1 MARETHSPNDLTPI
15 QRDIL
20 HAIRRLARH
29 NGHSPCMREV
39 LDEIRLR
46 STSALSYQYRELSAK
61 GYLRWKAKQPRTV
74 EVRLPGEPAFPQE
87 GDEPVLLPESEPEPE
102 VTSAGISPDRV
113 AWVPVV
119 GQIAAG
125 SPILAQESIEGYLPM
140 PTDVVGREEGL
151 FILSVA
157 GDSMTGA
164 GIFPRDW
171 VVVRPL
177 FEPPPDGSIVAAAFD
192 GAELE
197 GTVKTYM
204 KVDEQVW
211 LMPQNPAHTPIRG
224 DTARIAG
231 QVIAVLRRL

>member
-1 MARETHSPNDLTPI
+1 MVSQTHSPNDLTPI
-15 QRDIL
+15 QYEIL
-20 HAIRRLARH
+20 LAIRRLARY

-39 LDEIRLR
+39 LQEIRLR

-74 EVRLPGEPAFPQE
+74 EVRLPGEPSFSRE
-87 GDEPVLLPESEPEPE
+87 GDEAGHPSGPAPEPE
-102 VTSAGISPDRV
+102 GAPPDIRPDRV
-113 AWVPVV
+113 AWVPMV

-125 SPILAQESIEGYLPM
+125 TPILAQESIEGYFPL

-151 FILSVA
+151 FILEVA

-177 FEPPPDGSIVAAAFD
+177 FEPPQDGSVVAAAFD

-204 KVDEQVW
+204 KVDNQVW
-211 LMPQNPAHTPIRG
+211 LMPQNSAHAPIRG
-224 DTARIAG
+224 DTAMIAG

>member
-1 MARETHSPNDLTPI
+1 MVSEAYLPDDLTPI
-15 QRDIL
+15 QREIL
-20 HAIRRLARH
+20 HVIRRLAQY

-74 EVRLPGEPAFPQE
+74 EVRLPGEPAFPHE
-87 GDEPVLLPESEPEPE
+87 GHEPGLSRDPVPELEPA
-102 VTSAGISPDRV
+102 SAGIRPDRV
-113 AWVPVV
+113 AWVPIV

-125 SPILAQESIEGYLPM
+125 SPILAQESIEGYFPL

-151 FILSVA
+151 FILGVV

-164 GIFPRDW
+164 GIFPHDW

-177 FEPPPDGSIVAAAFD
+177 FEPPQDGSIVAAAFD

-204 KVDEQVW
+204 KVDDQVW
-211 LMPQNPAHTPIRG
+211 LMPQNPAHAPIRG
-224 DTARIAG
+224 DTAKIAG
-231 QVIAVLRRL
+231 QVIAVLRRI